1 MVIIPCIYPSPSFI
15 VRLVPIAEAA
25 AALQESAAT
34 SFEKLHYTQ
43 IIEDIV
49 SLFPANCVSCPDLPT
64 TLPTV
69 ASSLMMA
76 LSTSTNISVT
86 MSLCKG
92 LLILIKAN
100 QKVLKIT
107 FDKNVY
113 IHTTYNEED
122 EDDEEDDE
130 ELKKKTN
137 DREDIDVD
145 QVFLFPL
152 PLLLVTFPGHPPPEP
167 SSSLYRGSSQ
177 TEFGRFEAIQ

>member
-1 MVIIPCIYPSPSFI
+1 MAIIPCIYPSPSFI
-15 VRLVPIAEAA
+15 SSLVPIAETA
-25 AALQESAAT
+25 AALQESAPT

-49 SLFPANCVSCPDLPT
+49 SLFPANCVSCTDLPT

-69 ASSLMMA
+69 ASSLVMA

-107 FDKNVY
+107 FEKNIY
-113 IHTTYNEED
+113 IHNTYNED
-122 EDDEEDDE
+122 EDDDDDEE

-145 QVFLFPL
+145 QVLF
-152 PLLLVTFPGHPPPEP
+152 
-167 SSSLYRGSSQ
+167 SLFVYS
-177 TEFGRFEAIQ
+177 